1 MSFFNRNNSVQSN
14 QSPNTRRPKDTMSMG
29 TVYKII
35 LDISDD
41 ILSDLEIEEPLKGKY
56 IGAILFRASTSQNK
70 KDEGLTLALP
80 KDKTS
85 VSLPTINETV
95 AITNSPGGGYLYER
109 TIGSALPNVNTSIDE
124 INASQKKEKSAKS
137 NTASNYSNVQ
147 STGISRTENSSDSVD
162 VSSLGEYFKPDGTIH
177 KLKLYEGDYLIE
189 SRFGQSI
196 RFSGY
201 NNPDNIFSPNIII
214 RNGENG
220 ESLTKD
226 IGTSTEESIN
236 DDGNIIFLG
245 SGERIL
251 EYKLPTEN
259 EYPSFFNYPSE
270 LKGNQILL
278 NSDRVIVSAK
288 AAEMIFSAKKDIG
301 FITDAQFSIDATDGI
316 NITTDNH
323 IFVDTQNRDINLDIG
338 NGTIMLGTDGELEAA
353 PKGET
358 LVELLGEMID
368 LITQQIFLTPSGPT
382 SPGPTNVAQFTTL
395 KSKLQTMLS
404 NNVQLK

>member
-1 MSFFNRNNSVQSN
+1 MFGDRNRNVQSN
-14 QSPNTRRPKDTMSMG
+14 QSIGSRYREKSSMG
-29 TVYKII
+29 TVYKVI
-35 LDISDD
+35 LDTNDD
-41 ILSDLEIEEPLKGKY
+41 ILSDLELEEPLKSKY
-56 IGAILFRASTSQNK
+56 IGAIQFRANGTESKT
-70 KDEGLTLALP
+70 DEGLTLALP
-80 KDKTS
+80 KNKTN
-85 VSLPTINETV
+85 VSLPTVNETV
-95 AITNSPGGGYLYER
+95 IILNSPGGGFMYER
-109 TIGSALPNVNTSIDE
+109 VIGSSLPNVNTSLDE
-124 INASQKKEKSAKS
+124 IDSTKKKEKGAES

-147 STGISRTENSSDSVD
+147 ATGIARTQSSNTGADIST
-162 VSSLGEYFKPDGTIH
+162 LGEYFTPDGTIH
-177 KLKLYEGDYLIE
+177 KLKLYEGDNLIE

-201 NNPDNIFSPNIII
+201 NNPDNIFSPSIII

-226 IGTSTEESIN
+226 IGASTEENIN

-245 SGERIL
+245 SGDRLL
-251 EYKLPTEN
+251 EYTLPTEN

-278 NSDRVIVSAK
+278 NSDRLILSAK
-288 AAEMIFSAKKDIG
+288 SAEMIFSAKKDVG
-301 FITDAQFSIDATDGI
+301 FITDGQFSIDATAGI
-316 NITTDNH
+316 NITTDDN
-323 IFVDTQNRDINLDIG
+323 IYVDTQNRDINLDIG
-338 NGTIMLGTDGELEAA
+338 NGSIMLGTDGELEAA

-368 LITQQIFLTPSGPT
+368 LITQQIYLTPSGPT

-395 KSKLQTMLS
+395 KGKLNSMLS

>member
-1 MSFFNRNNSVQSN
+1 MFGNRNLNVQSN
-14 QSPNTRRPKDTMSMG
+14 QSIDRRHREKSSMG
-29 TVYKII
+29 TVYKVI
-35 LDISDD
+35 LDTNDD
-41 ILSDLEIEEPLKGKY
+41 ILSDLEIEEPLKSKY
-56 IGAILFRASTSQNK
+56 IGAIQFRANGTESK
-70 KDEGLTLALP
+70 RDEGLTLALP
-80 KDKTS
+80 KDKTT

-95 AITNSPGGGYLYER
+95 IILNSPGGGFMYER
-109 TIGSALPNVNTSIDE
+109 VIGSPLPNVNTSIDE
-124 INASQKKEKSAKS
+124 IDSTKKKEKAAES

-147 STGISRTENSSDSVD
+147 STGISRTQSSNTGTNISTLGDYFTADS
-162 VSSLGEYFKPDGTIH
+162 TIH
-177 KLKLYEGDYLIE
+177 KLKLYEGDNLLE

-201 NNPDNIFSPNIII
+201 NNPDNIFSPSIII

-226 IGTSTEESIN
+226 VGASTEENIN

-245 SGERIL
+245 SGERLL
-251 EYKLPTEN
+251 EYTLPTEN
-259 EYPSFFNYPSE
+259 DYKSFFNYPSE

-278 NSDRVIVSAK
+278 NSDRVIISAK
-288 AAEMIFSAKKDIG
+288 AAEMIFSAKKDVG
-301 FITDAQFSIDATDGI
+301 FITDGQFSIDATQGI

-323 IFVDTQNRDINLDIG
+323 IFVETQNRDINLDIG
-338 NGTIMLGTDGELEAA
+338 NGSIMLGTDGELEAA

-368 LITQQIFLTPSGPT
+368 LITQQIYLTPSGQT
-382 SPGPTNVAQFTTL
+382 SPGPTNIAQFTTL
-395 KSKLQTMLS
+395 KTKLQTMLS